1 MDWAGGNAVHICS
14 GASVFG
20 FSVVYLF
27 KRSGSVLRT
36 ARTPSHK
43 TSSIEQES
51 RTPADGNGPAREM
64 VESTM
69 NNQEPQDN
77 QDPAGSTLDLESMP
91 HNVNNAI
98 FGTTLIWIGW
108 FGFNGGSALGAN
120 LRAVSATISTN
131 IAAVVGGMTALWIHN
146 GIKLVFEKLGAL
158 KPKSERRQAVIEF
171 CDGAVAGLVAITPA
185 AGYVSLISI

>member
-27 KRSGSVLRT
+27 KGPGSVLRA

-43 TSSIEQES
+43 APSIELES
-51 RTPADGNGPAREM
+51 RAPADENGPVHQM
-64 VESTM
+64 VESNM
-69 NNQEPQDN
+69 DNQEPQDT
-77 QDPAGSTLDLESMP
+77 QDPTGSTLDLESMP

-120 LRAVSATISTN
+120 LRAVSATVSTN
-131 IAAVVGGMTALWIHN
+131 VAAVVGGMTALWIHD
-146 GIKLVFEKLGAL
+146 GMKLIFSKLNAL
-158 KPKSERRQAVIEF
+158 SPKSKRRQGVIEF